1 MSNNGPQVYDD
12 DRNFTT
18 YMERRRKQEN
28 ANDTLEKPV
37 ITELSGDVT
46 GLNVLDLGSG
56 DARFGIELLNKGC
69 ESYTGIEGSSNMVQ
83 AAQQNLQGREKAT
96 VIHTLLEDWIPAA
109 NSFDLVISSLVLH
122 YIEDLESLFRKVKQ
136 TLKSNGRFVFSVE
149 HPVITST
156 LQPSG
161 LRTNWIVDQYFIEG
175 FREQQWLGGTV
186 QKYHRTIEQYFTTLQ
201 LAGFTIE
208 QLRESKPQR
217 SNFLHDE
224 TYERRLRIPLFFF
237 LAARKG

>member
-1 MSNNGPQVYDD
+1 MSNNGPQFYDN

-37 ITELSGDVT
+37 ITELIGDVK

-56 DARFGIELLNKGC
+56 DARFGIGLLNKGC
-69 ESYTGIEGSSNMVQ
+69 ESYTGVEGSSNMVK

-96 VIHTLLEDWIPAA
+96 VIHTLLEDWTPAA
-109 NSFDLVISSLVLH
+109 NSYDLVISSLVLH
-122 YIEDLESLFRKVKQ
+122 YIEDLEGLFLKVQQ

-161 LRTNWIVDQYFIEG
+161 LRTNWIVDEYFIEG
-175 FREQQWLGGTV
+175 FRKQQWLGGTV

-237 LAARKG
+237 LAARKV